1 MDHIHWVAHAVFLAD
16 WIIRIGLSVRVILRR
31 LPVGVSLA
39 WLMVILILPFVG
51 AVLYLTLGE
60 YRLGRRRARRAAA
73 YREACRTERGDGPP
87 EEGGPVPSSGRTQSG
102 GTAQKDAFD
111 PTTLGTEAAE
121 LARLAQS
128 TLGAPVLPDNRLQL
142 LENAEAAFPALIAD
156 IDQSRSSCQL
166 EFYIWSPGG
175 RADEVGAALIRAA
188 KRGVPCHVLV
198 DAIGSQAFLRSDLAR
213 DLRQAGVRIA
223 AALRPD
229 LLSLLLV
236 RPDLRLHRKIAVF
249 DGGVGYTGSL
259 NLADPRLFKQDAG
272 VGQWVD
278 ALARVQGPAVDG
290 LADTFRED
298 WALETGETLKPLR
311 PDSAARP
318 DATAGKAA
326 VQVLPTG
333 PDARVEAIEQVVLM
347 AIYAARRE
355 VVLTTPYFVPSE
367 SLLYALLSAAAR
379 GVEVTLIVPAKVD
392 SRMVHFASRAFQ
404 TDLLT
409 AGVRVALFRGGLLHT
424 KSITV
429 DGQFSLFGSLN
440 LDPRSLRLDFEITL
454 AVYDADFTSDLRRLQ
469 QHYIDGSALLDLAT
483 CRARSV
489 LERLAEDSTRLVGPL
504 L

>member
-1 MDHIHWVAHAVFLAD
+1 MDPIHWIADAIFLAD
-16 WIIRIGLSVRVILRR
+16 WIIRSGLSVRVILRR

-39 WLMVILILPFVG
+39 WLMVILVLPFVG
-51 AVLYLTLGE
+51 AVLYLTLVE
-60 YRLGRRRARRAAA
+60 YHLGRRRARRAAA
-73 YREACRTERGDGPP
+73 YREACRAEQGDWALQERGPFLSFGQTRSNGKP
-87 EEGGPVPSSGRTQSG
+87 Q
-102 GTAQKDAFD
+102 ADAFD
-111 PTTLGTEAAE
+111 LTTLGAEGAA

-128 TLGAPVLPDNRLQL
+128 ALGAPVLPGNRLQL
-142 LENAEAAFPALIAD
+142 LGNAAAAFPALIAD
-156 IDQSRSSCQL
+156 IDQARSTCAL

-175 RADEVGAALIRAA
+175 QADELAAALARAA
-188 KRGVPCHVLV
+188 KRGVPCRVLV
-198 DAIGSQAFLRSDLAR
+198 DAIGSKVFLRSDLAR
-213 DLRQAGVRIA
+213 DLRQAGVQVA
-223 AALRPD
+223 AALPPG
-229 LLSLLLV
+229 LLRLFLV
-236 RPDLRLHRKIAVF
+236 RPDLRLHRKIAII
-249 DGGVGYTGSL
+249 DGDVGYTGSL

-278 ALARVQGPAVDG
+278 ALARVQGPAVDA

-311 PDSAARP
+311 PDQGARP
-318 DATAGKAA
+318 EGTAGKAA
-326 VQVLPTG
+326 VQVLLTG

-347 AIYAARRE
+347 AIYGARRE

-392 SRMVHFASRAFQ
+392 SRLVQYASRAFQ
-404 TDLLT
+404 TDLLA
-409 AGVRVALFRGGLLHT
+409 AGVRVALFQGGLLHT

-454 AVYDADFTSDLRRLQ
+454 VVYDADFTSGLRRLQ
-469 QHYIDGSALLDLAT
+469 QHYLDGSALLDLAT
-483 CRARSV
+483 CRSRSV
-489 LERLAEDSTRLVGPL
+489 RERLAEDTARLVGPL

>member
-1 MDHIHWVAHAVFLAD
+1 MDHIHWIAHAVFLAD

-73 YREACRTERGDGPP
+73 YRET
-87 EEGGPVPSSGRTQSG
+87 SGVEQG
-102 GTAQKDAFD
+102 KPQPDAFEV
-111 PTTLGTEAAE
+111 TILGAEGAA

-128 TLGAPVLPDNRLQL
+128 VLSAPVLPGNRLQL
-142 LENAEAAFPALIAD
+142 LENAAAAFPALIAD
-156 IDQSRSSCQL
+156 IDQAHSSCQL

-175 RADEVGAALIRAA
+175 QADELGAALMRAA
-188 KRGVPCHVLV
+188 RRGVPCHVLV
-198 DAIGSQAFLRSDLAR
+198 DAIGSKAFLRSDLAR
-213 DLRQAGVRIA
+213 DLRQAGVQVA

-229 LLSLLLV
+229 LLSLFLV

-249 DGGVGYTGSL
+249 DGEVGYTGSL
-259 NLADPRLFKQDAG
+259 NLADPRLFKQEAG

-278 ALARVQGPAVDG
+278 ALARVQGPAVDA

-311 PDSAARP
+311 PDP
-318 DATAGKAA
+318 DARSEATPGKAA

-367 SLLYALLSAAAR
+367 SLLYALLSAAGR

-392 SRMVHFASRAFQ
+392 SRMVHYASRAFQ
-404 TDLLT
+404 TDLLV
-409 AGVRVALFRGGLLHT
+409 AGVRVALFQGGLLHT

-469 QHYIDGSALLDLAT
+469 QHYVDGSARLGLAT

-489 LERLAEDSTRLVGPL
+489 RERLAEDSARLVGPL